1 MTYSWLAAC
10 LSVVYL
16 AACAREQ
23 SPLDLP
29 RIPPADRAAE
39 LAAAAAVPESSAV
52 TGTSPLA
59 AAPTTAQALAE
70 GATLADL
77 SADVSEGQDFLVW
90 QRVEG
95 KTVTWWIHL
104 QGGDSRVEGHRD
116 GLWLAA
122 RGDIYGWKLKRRKVR
137 ACELAACAEEDGACV
152 SVLVGG
158 GPFQGRIDDVEL
170 VGLGTPRPRP
180 LGPRLADSAALDLG
194 TPGLHRY
201 IAPTAQLGPL
211 LLVEVVTETLSC
223 GPMHGETTREM
234 RLAVVPDGSLL
245 PAADAAIETELLGGI
260 PKESVDVLRH
270 EQPAAVGLLRWLT
283 LHQRRE
289 PSGKWTLEQE
299 FGRDEPLTGGRTLLR
314 TLRAPVGE
322 LPAAWQDY
330 RRQAP
335 DLSAVADELPPPP
348 KEQGEVHAGWSHIA
362 LAKERKEELRRLFLA
377 SNKGP

>member
-1 MTYSWLAAC
+1 
-10 LSVVYL
+10 
-16 AACAREQ
+16 
-23 SPLDLP
+23 
-29 RIPPADRAAE
+29 
-39 LAAAAAVPESSAV
+39 
-52 TGTSPLA
+52 
-59 AAPTTAQALAE
+59 
-70 GATLADL
+70 
-77 SADVSEGQDFLVW
+77 
-90 QRVEG
+90 
-95 KTVTWWIHL
+95 
-104 QGGDSRVEGHRD
+104 
-116 GLWLAA
+116 
-122 RGDIYGWKLKRRKVR
+122 
-137 ACELAACAEEDGACV
+137 
-152 SVLVGG
+152 
-158 GPFQGRIDDVEL
+158 
-170 VGLGTPRPRP
+170 
-180 LGPRLADSAALDLG
+180 
-194 TPGLHRY
+194 
-201 IAPTAQLGPL
+201 
-211 LLVEVVTETLSC
+211 
-223 GPMHGETTREM
+223 
-234 RLAVVPDGSLL
+234 L